1 MTIDSAGFAAPA
13 ALVEH
18 ARRFQAEGG
27 TPATPRVAATVLL
40 LRPTDADFEVYVIR
54 RVAAMAFGGMY
65 AFPGGGVD
73 PLRLG
78 GAPGLG
84 RPGRRPSGR
93 SGSGVAP
100 DAAQAVV
107 CAAAREV
114 FEEAG
119 VLLAGPDRRTT
130 VVGDVSGDDWEAA
143 RQDLEGRAA
152 GLRRAARRARRSR
165 LRSDLLLPWSRWIT
179 PEFEPR
185 RFDTYFFVALLPAG
199 QRTRDVS
206 GEADHT
212 LWVRPADA
220 LARAQA
226 GELTMLPP
234 TLVTLAAGGAAGDL
248 AGVARAAADRDAATP
263 SPRAWTCRRT
273 ANPASSWLTV
283 APARATRAPRTRC
296 RTRGMA
302 GAQLRSGGSAEAAG
316 DVVLGLLLARV
327 AEDLLGV
334 VVLDQAARVA
344 GLLDREEGGPVRRPG
359 RPAAC
364 CA

>member
-1 MTIDSAGFAAPA
+1 MTIDSDGFAAPA

-18 ARRFQAEGG
+18 ARRFQAESG

-40 LRPTDADFEVYVIR
+40 LRPTDTDFEVYVIR
-54 RVAAMAFGGMY
+54 RVAAMTFGGMY

-73 PLRLG
+73 RSDSAAHLDWAGPAPAEWAGRL
-78 GAPGLG
+78 
-84 RPGRRPSGR
+84 
-93 SGSGVAP
+93 GVAP

-119 VLLAGPDRRTT
+119 VLLAGPDPAT
-130 VVGDVSGDDWEAA
+130 VVGDVSGDDWESA
-143 RQDLEGRAA
+143 RQDLEGRRLGFAA
-152 GLRRAARRARRSR
+152 LLADRHLT

-212 LWVRPADA
+212 LWIRPADA
-220 LARAQA
+220 LARAEA

-234 TLVTLAAGGAAGDL
+234 TLVTLAQVAAAGDL

-263 SPRAWTCRRT
+263 ITPRLDL
-273 ANPASSWLTV
+273 PADGE
-283 APARATRAPRTRC
+283 PRF
-296 RTRGMA
+296 
-302 GAQLRSGGSAEAAG
+302 
-316 DVVLGLLLARV
+316 VLG
-327 AEDLLGV
+327 
-334 VVLDQAARVA
+334 
-344 GLLDREEGGPVRRPG
+344 
-359 RPAAC
+359 
-364 CA
+364 